1 MAALRHYAMLTNLPV
16 SLMII
21 APAFPFQVYL
31 RWGQRPFS
39 ISVLNVKALVGAFN
53 QKKAFSVIMK
63 TNGSFAALVKMVLFG
78 ESLLAEIKISVSAM
92 DLPGYSVICPTV
104 RIKLDSNLKPG
115 YLWSIYQG
123 K

>member
-1 MAALRHYAMLTNLPV
+1 
-16 SLMII
+16 MII

-78 ESLLAEIKISVSAM
+78 ESLRWL
-92 DLPGYSVICPTV
+92 
-104 RIKLDSNLKPG
+104 R
-115 YLWSIYQG
+115 
-123 K
+123 

>member
-1 MAALRHYAMLTNLPV
+1 MAAVRHYAMLTNLPV

-53 QKKAFSVIMK
+53 QKKA
-63 TNGSFAALVKMVLFG
+63 LVGLFRDY
-78 ESLLAEIKISVSAM
+78 ENQWIVCSSS
-92 DLPGYSVICPTV
+92 
-104 RIKLDSNLKPG
+104 
-115 YLWSIYQG
+115 
-123 K
+123 